1 MDTDDDISQIG
12 QLDGCDISII
22 SSENNSEN
30 ENFSQKIPV
39 VISQKRKW
47 LPKPQKKQR
56 KIKTIKRSNKT
67 LQALDLP
74 TIINLNPRSV
84 YNKVDEF
91 HTLVSELSADLVF
104 MSESWERENLTL
116 NQIINLENYQVISNV
131 YQRTGVG
138 GRPALIIN
146 EQKYHVENLTNSLI
160 SIPHGVEI
168 TWAMLTPKQITSSS
182 IIKKIAVASIYSNPN
197 SRTKTNY

>member
-1 MDTDDDISQIG
+1 M
-12 QLDGCDISII
+12 
-22 SSENNSEN
+22 
-30 ENFSQKIPV
+30 
-39 VISQKRKW
+39 
-47 LPKPQKKQR
+47 
-56 KIKTIKRSNKT
+56 
-67 LQALDLP
+67 DLP

-91 HTLVSELSADLVF
+91 HTLVLELSADLVF

-131 YQRTGVG
+131 HQRTGMG
-138 GRPALIIN
+138 GRPALLIN

-168 TWAMLTPKQITSSS
+168 TWAMLTPKQISSSS
-182 IIKKIAVASIYSNPN
+182 IIKKIAVASIYSNQIQEQKL
-197 SRTKTNY
+197 SCWTILQKHTIC